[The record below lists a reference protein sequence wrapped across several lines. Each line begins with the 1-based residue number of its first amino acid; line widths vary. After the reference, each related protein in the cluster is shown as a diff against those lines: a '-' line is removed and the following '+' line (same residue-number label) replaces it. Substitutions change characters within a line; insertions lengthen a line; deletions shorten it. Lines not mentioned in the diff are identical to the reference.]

1 MPLSAFRRTH
11 LTVLHCTERFS
22 RPNSRFLILGGKK
35 YHEWMSDVELR
46 ELTVGEP
53 LTLQEEYDTQ
63 RISQVPLG
71 DLIFTQTW
79 QKYADKL
86 TSISGD
92 GLLSLGA
99 IFTRSIF
106 LLRIQRSQLVGDVNM
121 FKKGDHLS
129 TASEDLQRAF
139 LTQISLASAPLKN

>member
-1 MPLSAFRRTH
+1 
-11 LTVLHCTERFS
+11 
-22 RPNSRFLILGGKK
+22 
-35 YHEWMSDVELR
+35 MSDVGLR
-46 ELTVGEP
+46 QLTASEP